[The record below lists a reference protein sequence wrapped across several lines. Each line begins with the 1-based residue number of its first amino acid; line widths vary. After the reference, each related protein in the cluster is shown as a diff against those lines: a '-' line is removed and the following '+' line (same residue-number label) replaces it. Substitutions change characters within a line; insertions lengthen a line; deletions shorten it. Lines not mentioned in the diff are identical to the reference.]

1 MAENLQA
8 DMPES
13 HKITK
18 IVAMGAQLLVL
29 SLPSLWLMVRVP
41 MLWRGTDA
49 YVQTVYP
56 PGAGTILRHGALY
69 CTFSRVPLWVGY
81 LISGSGPV
89 VSLGHFIKHSQLTE
103 TGVFALVLLQ
113 HAAVWCAALYLIR
126 SIGSILPTRLFL
138 AMFFATHPLF
148 YTFAHCI
155 GSETLSMILA
165 LFLAGNGARLFL
177 RYPNIRL
184 RDWIIFTALLCCC
197 ILTRHINSVLTA
209 ILPMTIGLLMIE
221 RCLHAFASHRNAIPA
236 VNFNLS
242 KATHIWLT
250 SIVIGLISLLL
261 ATSFTHLLCWRAHTQ
276 WRSTF
281 GYTFLWRLNF
291 LDTMPTTFRDGFL
304 DSVASKCKLP
314 ETRRLL
320 ATLKDRFA
328 KNKPWDPR
336 SFLKEEGARLFS
348 SAGKLQEEKF
358 DRSLNEMAN
367 AFLWPPGVA
376 LRSAALSDFHH
387 ATKLGEGDVVQYL
400 FTSTDSL
407 FDHRERTPQLSRLK
421 VFASRDKLMKVRKLS
436 YFQWWNALSFRTGVL
451 VGCVAFLLALVVEH
465 KCGGANVPLI
475 LFSGCLCAVGV
486 IMVLLNC
493 FCVQLLP
500 RFILPMMEFL
510 LISMMIL
517 LGLIF
522 RGCKIPEHEPRWK

>member
-1 MAENLQA
+1 
-8 DMPES
+8 
-13 HKITK
+13 
-18 IVAMGAQLLVL
+18 
-29 SLPSLWLMVRVP
+29 
-41 MLWRGTDA
+41 
-49 YVQTVYP
+49 
-56 PGAGTILRHGALY
+56 
-69 CTFSRVPLWVGY
+69 
-81 LISGSGPV
+81 
-89 VSLGHFIKHSQLTE
+89 
-103 TGVFALVLLQ
+103 
-113 HAAVWCAALYLIR
+113 
-126 SIGSILPTRLFL
+126 
-138 AMFFATHPLF
+138 
-148 YTFAHCI
+148 
-155 GSETLSMILA
+155 
-165 LFLAGNGARLFL
+165 
-177 RYPNIRL
+177 
-184 RDWIIFTALLCCC
+184 
-197 ILTRHINSVLTA
+197 
-209 ILPMTIGLLMIE
+209 
-221 RCLHAFASHRNAIPA
+221 
-236 VNFNLS
+236 
-242 KATHIWLT
+242 
-250 SIVIGLISLLL
+250 
-261 ATSFTHLLCWRAHTQ
+261 
-276 WRSTF
+276 
-281 GYTFLWRLNF
+281 
-291 LDTMPTTFRDGFL
+291 
-304 DSVASKCKLP
+304 
-314 ETRRLL
+314 
-320 ATLKDRFA
+320 
-328 KNKPWDPR
+328 
-336 SFLKEEGARLFS
+336 LFS

-387 ATKLGEGDVVQYL
+387 ATRLGEGDVVQYL

-451 VGCVAFLLALVVEH
+451 VGCVAFLLALVREH

>member
-1 MAENLQA
+1 M
-8 DMPES
+8 
-13 HKITK
+13 
-18 IVAMGAQLLVL
+18 
-29 SLPSLWLMVRVP
+29 
-41 MLWRGTDA
+41 
-49 YVQTVYP
+49 
-56 PGAGTILRHGALY
+56 
-69 CTFSRVPLWVGY
+69 
-81 LISGSGPV
+81 
-89 VSLGHFIKHSQLTE
+89 
-103 TGVFALVLLQ
+103 
-113 HAAVWCAALYLIR
+113 
-126 SIGSILPTRLFL
+126 
-138 AMFFATHPLF
+138 
-148 YTFAHCI
+148 
-155 GSETLSMILA
+155 
-165 LFLAGNGARLFL
+165 
-177 RYPNIRL
+177 
-184 RDWIIFTALLCCC
+184 
-197 ILTRHINSVLTA
+197 
-209 ILPMTIGLLMIE
+209 
-221 RCLHAFASHRNAIPA
+221 
-236 VNFNLS
+236 
-242 KATHIWLT
+242 WLT

-320 ATLKDRFA
+320 ATLKDPFA

-387 ATKLGEGDVVQYL
+387 ATRLGEGDVVQYL

-451 VGCVAFLLALVVEH
+451 VGCVAFLLALVREH